1 MRSFRD
7 ITEAKETAV
16 FGFGRFNPSTIGHE
30 AVIEKIA
37 SVAKGNP
44 FFIYPSHT
52 TGPKDPLKHSLKIAW
67 MRKMFPKYK
76 KNIIV
81 DNKAKT
87 VIDIAE
93 KLYKDGYK
101 NLILVAGSDRVKE
114 FDALLQRYNDA
125 PDKKGNQL
133 FKFDSV
139 KVVSAG
145 ERDPDADG
153 VAGMSASKLRKAASD
168 GKFDDFKKGIP
179 NTLNDADKKKYY
191 FDVRKGMGIRE
202 DREMGDDYDSLRDAY
217 LTGKIWNVGEVVE
230 ANGISG
236 EVVRKGTN
244 YLSFVTEDGKVHK
257 AWLHEVKS
265 PLQKLKD
272 FDKSRVAAGKPPI
285 FTDRKPPKFI
295 RMKKAGMMTI
305 MNVPTDE
312 IDKFEKKGYKII
324 EDLVGVNPMS
334 GPTGQIFALKSEE
347 VELDE
352 RNYAKE
358 YANYGGRPEQI
369 ARRSSRNKARR
380 AMGDKVVKGMDVG
393 HADNNPMNNDP
404 KNLRMEKPSDNRREP
419 RLREK
424 RDAGYPDDSV
434 KIGKKHWIIYKDR
447 RDWYGYE
454 VDKEGN
460 QIGDVIFDPRK
471 SDLKTML
478 AKESLDEMAWYK
490 VALAKIS
497 QLNHPKDYE
506 KMVKRYM
513 SDMKNPELKNKT
525 ASYIAAKIANDYKGQ
540 DGRKLVQYI
549 NKLVDDGKLPKEL
562 KAEYQEEET
571 MQTFS
576 DLIKQINE
584 VKQDKDVDDKD
595 GTQPAKYY
603 AGDMAKST
611 KSKRDAHFK
620 AKKSG
625 PAPGDADAKTK
636 PSTHTK
642 KFKQMFGEVLPDNA
656 DQGDYIDDFE
666 KSDAP
671 QFKGKSKEKRKD
683 MAIAAYL
690 SKNESFLDNV
700 NRMLS
705 ESGHTDVASMKNK
718 IQIAQKALMTM
729 QGELTKLGD
738 EDDLPTWWTNKVA
751 TAVSRLDDM
760 SDYIDTQVED
770 VQLDEKIA
778 GLVKKADKSGMPYS
792 VLKKVYDRGMAAW
805 KTGHRPGTTP
815 QQWAFARVNS
825 FTTKSSGTWGKA
837 DKDLAKQVEQL
848 EELEEKGPGL
858 WANIHKKRKEG
869 RPMRKKGEKGAPTP
883 AQLKRAKGEEL
894 EEQDLNEWGEVEEES
909 EYQGRKVTLNKPSA
923 GDVKKSKVYVKNEKG
938 NVVKVNFGDPNMTI
952 KKSNPARRKSFR
964 ARHNCENPGPKWMA
978 RYWSCK
984 AW

>member
-1 MRSFRD
+1 MRSFREL
-7 ITEAKETAV
+7 TEAKETVV
-16 FGFGRFNPSTIGHE
+16 FGFGRFNPPTTGHE
-30 AVIEKIA
+30 KLIEKVA

-52 TGPKDPLKHSLKIAW
+52 TGPKDPLPHAKKVAW

-76 KNIIV
+76 KNIIA
-81 DNKAKT
+81 DNNAKNA
-87 VIDIAE
+87 VLIAE

-101 NLILVAGSDRVKE
+101 NLIFVAGSDRLKE
-114 FDALLQRYNDA
+114 FETLLNRYNDA

-145 ERDPDADG
+145 ERDPDTEG
-153 VAGMSASKLRKAASD
+153 VEGMSASKMRDAAEKGD
-168 GKFDDFKKGIP
+168 FDSFKIGIP
-179 NTLNDADKKKYY
+179 STLNDADKKKLYIE
-191 FDVRKGMGIRE
+191 VRKNMGIRE
-202 DREMGDDYDSLRDAY
+202 EREMGDDYDSLRDAY

-257 AWLHEVKS
+257 AWLHEIEAPDIKKGDTIILSKGKRKYSMAGITDPKTTLPAESDKMVVQKITKSKKGRKAHLTYHDTKKRGGFAIYLDQMPDFMSVKKEAKS

-285 FTDRKPPKFI
+285 FTDKKPPKFI
-295 RMKKAGMMTI
+295 RMKKSGQMTI

-312 IDKFEKKGYKII
+312 IDKFEKKGYEII

-347 VELDE
+347 VDLDE

-358 YANYGGRPEQI
+358 YANYQGTPEQI

-380 AMGDKVVKGMDVG
+380 AMGDKAVKGMDVG
-393 HADNNPMNNDP
+393 HKDNDP
-404 KNLRMEKPSDNRREP
+404 LNNSPDNLRNEDPSDNRREP
-419 RLREK
+419 RLRK
-424 RDAGYPDDSV
+424 
-434 KIGKKHWIIYKDR
+434 
-447 RDWYGYE
+447 
-454 VDKEGN
+454 
-460 QIGDVIFDPRK
+460 
-471 SDLKTML
+471 
-478 AKESLDEMAWYK
+478 
-490 VALAKIS
+490 
-497 QLNHPKDYE
+497 
-506 KMVKRYM
+506 
-513 SDMKNPELKNKT
+513 
-525 ASYIAAKIANDYKGQ
+525 
-540 DGRKLVQYI
+540 
-549 NKLVDDGKLPKEL
+549 
-562 KAEYQEEET
+562 
-571 MQTFS
+571 
-576 DLIKQINE
+576 NE

-620 AKKSG
+620 SKKSG

-642 KFKQMFGEVLPDNA
+642 KFKQMYGEALPKDA

-705 ESGHTDVASMKNK
+705 EDGHTDVASMKNK
-718 IQIAQKALMTM
+718 VQIAQKALMKM
-729 QGELTKLGD
+729 QGELDKLGD
-738 EDDLPTWWTNKVA
+738 DDGLPTWWTNKVA

-760 SDYIDTQVED
+760 SDYLDTQVES
-770 VQLDEKIA
+770 VELDEKIE
-778 GLVKKADKSGMPYS
+778 GLVKKAEKSGMSYS
-792 VLKKVYDRGMAAW
+792 ILKKVYDRGMAAW

-825 FTTKSSGTWGKA
+825 FTTKSAGTWGKA
-837 DKDLAKQVEQL
+837 DKDLAKQVEQI
-848 EELEEKGPGL
+848 EEACWVGYKQVGMKKKGNKEVPNCVPEEK
-858 WANIHKKRKEG
+858 E
-869 RPMRKKGEKGAPTP
+869 
-883 AQLKRAKGEEL
+883 
-894 EEQDLNEWGEVEEES
+894 LNEWGEIEEES

-938 NVVKVNFGDPNMTI
+938 NVVKVNFGDPNMRI
-952 KKSNPARRKSFR
+952 KVSDPARRSNFR
-964 ARHNCENPGPKWMA
+964 ARHNCENPGPKWKA

>member
-87 VIDIAE
+87 VINIAE

-114 FDALLQRYNDA
+114 FDTLLQRYNDA

-217 LTGKIWNVGEVVE
+217 LTGKIWNVGESVE

-257 AWLHEVKS
+257 AWLHE
-265 PLQKLKD
+265 
-272 FDKSRVAAGKPPI
+272 I
-285 FTDRKPPKFI
+285 
-295 RMKKAGMMTI
+295 
-305 MNVPTDE
+305 
-312 IDKFEKKGYKII
+312 
-324 EDLVGVNPMS
+324 
-334 GPTGQIFALKSEE
+334 
-347 VELDE
+347 ELDE

-358 YANYGGRPEQI
+358 YANYQGTPEQI

-393 HADNNPMNNDP
+393 HRDNDPMNNDP

-424 RDAGYPDDSV
+424 RDAGYPDESV
-434 KIGKKHWIIYKDR
+434 KIGKKHWIIYKDG
-447 RDWYGYE
+447 RDWYGFE
-454 VDKEGN
+454 VDKGGN
-460 QIGDVIFDPRK
+460 QIGDAIFDPRK

-478 AKESLDEMAWYK
+478 AKESLDEMSWYK
-490 VALAKIS
+490 AALAKIS

-506 KMVKRYM
+506 KMVKQYAT
-513 SDMKNPELKNKT
+513 DMKKPELKNKT
-525 ASYIAAKIANDYKGQ
+525 ASYIAARIAQEYKGQ

-576 DLIKQINE
+576 DFVKQINE

-620 AKKSG
+620 AKKAG
-625 PAPGDADAKTK
+625 PAPGDASAKTK

-642 KFKQMFGEVLPDNA
+642 KFKQMFGEVLPDDA

-690 SKNESFLDNV
+690 SKNESLLDNV
-700 NRMLS
+700 NKMLS
-705 ESGHTDVASMKNK
+705 MINESGHTDVASMKNK
-718 IQIAQKALMTM
+718 VQIAMSALQKM
-729 QGELTKLGD
+729 QGELGKLGD

-760 SDYIDTQVED
+760 SDYLDTQVES
-770 VQLDEKIA
+770 VELDEKIE
-778 GLVKKADKSGMPYS
+778 GLVKKSEKSGMSYS
-792 VLKKVYDRGMAAW
+792 ILKKVYDRGMAAW

-815 QQWAFARVNS
+815 QQWAMARVNS
-825 FTTKSSGTWGKA
+825 FTTKSAGTWGKA
-837 DKDLAKQVEQL
+837 DKDLAKQVEQI
-848 EELEEKGPGL
+848 EESCTE
-858 WANIHKKRKEG
+858 
-869 RPMRKKGEKGAPTP
+869 
-883 AQLKRAKGEEL
+883 
-894 EEQDLNEWGEVEEES
+894 LNEWGEVTEVDAKSGKE
-909 EYQGRKVTLNKPSA
+909 LNNPTK
-923 GDVKKSKVYVKNEKG
+923 GDVKKYKVYVKNAKG
-938 NVVKVNFGDPNMTI
+938 NVIKVEFGDPNMSI
-952 KKSNPARRKSFR
+952 QRDDPKARANFR
-964 ARHNCENPGPKWMA
+964 ARHNCDQKKDKTTAG
-978 RYWSCK
+978 YWSCK
-984 AW
+984 FWSTKSVTDLMKG

>member
-1 MRSFRD
+1 MMRSFREL
-7 ITEAKETAV
+7 TEAKEVAV

-37 SVAKGNP
+37 SVAKSNP

-81 DNKAKT
+81 DNNAKT
-87 VIDIAE
+87 AIQIAE

-101 NLILVAGSDRVKE
+101 NLIMVAGSDRVKE
-114 FDALLQRYNDA
+114 FDTLLQRYNDA

-133 FKFDSV
+133 FKFDSI

-168 GKFDDFKKGIP
+168 GKFDEFKKGIP
-179 NTLNDADKKKYY
+179 DTLNDADKKKYY
-191 FDVRKGMGIRE
+191 FAVRKGMGIRE
-202 DREMGDDYDSLRDAY
+202 EREMGDDYDSLRDAY

-230 ANGISG
+230 AKGLEG

-244 YLSFVTEDGKVHK
+244 YLSFMTEDGKVHK
-257 AWLHEVKS
+257 AWLHEIELDENEVWTKAQADGQKKYKDSVGGEEPLKAAKS
-265 PLQKLKD
+265 PLQRLKD

-324 EDLVGVNPMS
+324 E
-334 GPTGQIFALKSEE
+334 E
-347 VELDE
+347 VDLDE

-358 YANYGGRPEQI
+358 YANYQGTPEQI

-380 AMGDKVVKGMDVG
+380 AMGDKAVKGMDVG

-419 RLREK
+419 RLREE
-424 RDAGYPDDSV
+424 D
-434 KIGKKHWIIYKDR
+434 
-447 RDWYGYE
+447 E
-454 VDKEGN
+454 
-460 QIGDVIFDPRK
+460 
-471 SDLKTML
+471 
-478 AKESLDEMAWYK
+478 LDEMAWYK
-490 VALAKIS
+490 TALAKIS

-506 KMVKRYM
+506 KMLKQYI
-513 SDMKNPELKNKT
+513 SDMKKPELKNKT
-525 ASYIAAKIANDYKGQ
+525 ASYIAARIAQEYKGQ

-571 MQTFS
+571 IQKFS
-576 DLIKQINE
+576 DLVKQINE
-584 VKQDKDVDDKD
+584 VKQDKEVDDKK

-611 KSKRDAHFK
+611 KDKRDAHFK
-620 AKKSG
+620 SKKAG
-625 PAPGDADAKTK
+625 PAPGDASAKTK

-642 KFKQMFGEVLPDNA
+642 KFKQMYGEALPKDA

-671 QFKGKSKEKRKD
+671 QFRGKSKEKRKD

-690 SKNESFLDNV
+690 SKNE
-700 NRMLS
+700 
-705 ESGHTDVASMKNK
+705 E
-718 IQIAQKALMTM
+718 
-729 QGELTKLGD
+729 
-738 EDDLPTWWTNKVA
+738 
-751 TAVSRLDDM
+751 
-760 SDYIDTQVED
+760 VE
-770 VQLDEKIA
+770 LDEKIE

-792 VLKKVYDRGMAAW
+792 ILKKVYDRGMAAW

-815 QQWAFARVNS
+815 QQWAMARVNS
-825 FTTKSSGTWGKA
+825 FVTKSSGTWGKA
-837 DKDLAKQVEQL
+837 DKDLAKQVEQI
-848 EELEEKGPGL
+848 EEACWDGYKQVGMKKKGNKEVPNCVPEEK
-858 WANIHKKRKEG
+858 E
-869 RPMRKKGEKGAPTP
+869 
-883 AQLKRAKGEEL
+883 
-894 EEQDLNEWGEVEEES
+894 LNEWGEIEEES
-909 EYQGRKVTLNKPSA
+909 EYQGRKVTLNKPTA

-938 NVVKVNFGDPNMTI
+938 NVVKVNFGDPNMQI
-952 KKSNPARRKSFR
+952 QKDIPSRRKSFR
-964 ARHNCENPGPKWMA
+964 ARHNCDNPGPKWKA

>member
-1 MRSFRD
+1 MKTFKQL
-7 ITEAKETAV
+7 TEAKETVV
-16 FGFGRFNPSTIGHE
+16 FGFGRFNPPTTGHE
-30 AVIEKIA
+30 KLIEKVA

-52 TGPKDPLKHSLKIAW
+52 TGPKDPLPHAKKVAW

-76 KNIIV
+76 KNIIA
-81 DNKAKT
+81 DNNAKNA
-87 VIDIAE
+87 VLIAE

-101 NLILVAGSDRVKE
+101 NLIMVAGSDRLKE
-114 FDALLQRYNDA
+114 FDTLLQRYNDA

-145 ERDPDADG
+145 ERDPDAEG
-153 VAGMSASKLRKAASD
+153 VSGMSASKMRAAAEKGD
-168 GKFDDFKKGIP
+168 FDSFKTGIP
-179 NTLNDADKKKYY
+179 STLNDADKKKLY
-191 FDVRKGMGIRE
+191 FEVRKNMGIRE
-202 DREMGDDYDSLRDAY
+202 EREMGEDYDSLRDAY
-217 LTGKIWNVGEVVE
+217 LTGKIWNVGESVE

-257 AWLHEVKS
+257 AWLHE
-265 PLQKLKD
+265 
-272 FDKSRVAAGKPPI
+272 I
-285 FTDRKPPKFI
+285 
-295 RMKKAGMMTI
+295 
-305 MNVPTDE
+305 
-312 IDKFEKKGYKII
+312 
-324 EDLVGVNPMS
+324 
-334 GPTGQIFALKSEE
+334 
-347 VELDE
+347 ELDE

-358 YANYGGRPEQI
+358 YANYQGTPEQI

-393 HADNNPMNNDP
+393 HRDNDPMNNDP

-424 RDAGYPDDSV
+424 RDAGYPDESV
-434 KIGKKHWIIYKDR
+434 KIGKKHWIIYKDG
-447 RDWYGYE
+447 RDWYGFE
-454 VDKEGN
+454 VDKGGN
-460 QIGDVIFDPRK
+460 QIGDAIFDPRK

-478 AKESLDEMAWYK
+478 AKESLDEMSWYK
-490 VALAKIS
+490 AALAKIS

-506 KMVKRYM
+506 KMVKQYAT
-513 SDMKNPELKNKT
+513 DMKKPELKNKT
-525 ASYIAAKIANDYKGQ
+525 ASYIAARIAQEYKGQ

-576 DLIKQINE
+576 DFVKQINE

-620 AKKSG
+620 AKKAG
-625 PAPGDADAKTK
+625 PAPGDASAKTK

-642 KFKQMFGEVLPDNA
+642 KFKQMFGEVLPDDA

-671 QFKGKSKEKRKD
+671 QFRGKSKEKRKD

-690 SKNESFLDNV
+690 SKNESLLDNV
-700 NRMLS
+700 NKMLS
-705 ESGHTDVASMKNK
+705 MINESGHTDVASMKNK
-718 IQIAQKALMTM
+718 VQIAMSALQKM
-729 QGELTKLGD
+729 QGELGKLGD

-760 SDYIDTQVED
+760 SDYLDTQVES
-770 VQLDEKIA
+770 VELDEKIE
-778 GLVKKADKSGMPYS
+778 GLVKKSEKSGMSYS
-792 VLKKVYDRGMAAW
+792 ILKKVYDRGMAAW

-815 QQWAFARVNS
+815 QQWAMARVNS
-825 FTTKSSGTWGKA
+825 FTTKSAGTWGKA
-837 DKDLAKQVEQL
+837 DKDLAKQVEQI
-848 EELEEKGPGL
+848 EESCTE
-858 WANIHKKRKEG
+858 
-869 RPMRKKGEKGAPTP
+869 
-883 AQLKRAKGEEL
+883 
-894 EEQDLNEWGEVEEES
+894 LNEWGEVTEVDAKSGKE
-909 EYQGRKVTLNKPSA
+909 LNNPTK
-923 GDVKKSKVYVKNEKG
+923 GDVKKYKVYVKNAKG
-938 NVVKVNFGDPNMTI
+938 NVIKVEFGDPNMSI
-952 KKSNPARRKSFR
+952 QRDDPKARANFR
-964 ARHNCENPGPKWMA
+964 ARHNCDQKKDKTTAG
-978 RYWSCK
+978 YWSCK
-984 AW
+984 FWSTKSVTDLMKG

>member
-87 VIDIAE
+87 VINIAE

-114 FDALLQRYNDA
+114 FDTLLQRYNDA

-230 ANGISG
+230 ANGVSG

-244 YLSFVTEDGKVHK
+244 YLSFVAEDGKVHK
-257 AWLHEVKS
+257 AWLHE
-265 PLQKLKD
+265 
-272 FDKSRVAAGKPPI
+272 I
-285 FTDRKPPKFI
+285 
-295 RMKKAGMMTI
+295 
-305 MNVPTDE
+305 
-312 IDKFEKKGYKII
+312 
-324 EDLVGVNPMS
+324 
-334 GPTGQIFALKSEE
+334 
-347 VELDE
+347 ELDE

-358 YANYGGRPEQI
+358 YANYQGTPEQI

-393 HADNNPMNNDP
+393 HADNDPMNNDP

-424 RDAGYPDDSV
+424 P
-434 KIGKKHWIIYKDR
+434 
-447 RDWYGYE
+447 E
-454 VDKEGN
+454 
-460 QIGDVIFDPRK
+460 
-471 SDLKTML
+471 
-478 AKESLDEMAWYK
+478 LDEMSWYK
-490 VALAKIS
+490 AALAKIG

-506 KMVKRYM
+506 NMLKQYM
-513 SDMKNPELKNKT
+513 SDMKKPELKNKT
-525 ASYIAAKIANDYKGQ
+525 ASYIAARIAQEYKGQ

-562 KAEYQEEET
+562 KAELQVES
-571 MQTFS
+571 FS
-576 DLIKQINE
+576 DFVKQINE

-620 AKKSG
+620 AKKAG
-625 PAPGDADAKTK
+625 PAPGDASAKTK

-642 KFKQMFGEVLPDNA
+642 KFKQMFGEVLPDDA

-671 QFKGKSKEKRKD
+671 QFRGKSKEKRKD

-690 SKNESFLDNV
+690 SKNESLLDNV
-700 NRMLS
+700 NKMLS
-705 ESGHTDVASMKNK
+705 MINESGHTDVASMKNK
-718 IQIAQKALMTM
+718 VQIAMSALQKM
-729 QGELTKLGD
+729 QGELGKLGD

-760 SDYIDTQVED
+760 SDYLDTQVES
-770 VQLDEKIA
+770 VELDEKIE
-778 GLVKKADKSGMPYS
+778 GLVKKSEKSGMSYS
-792 VLKKVYDRGMAAW
+792 ILKKVYDRGMAAW

-815 QQWAFARVNS
+815 QQWAMARVNS
-825 FTTKSSGTWGKA
+825 FTTKSAGTWGKA
-837 DKDLAKQVEQL
+837 DKDLAKQVEQI
-848 EELEEKGPGL
+848 EEACWDGYKQVGMKKKGDKEVPNCVPEEK
-858 WANIHKKRKEG
+858 E
-869 RPMRKKGEKGAPTP
+869 
-883 AQLKRAKGEEL
+883 
-894 EEQDLNEWGEVEEES
+894 LNEWGEVTEVDAKSGKE
-909 EYQGRKVTLNKPSA
+909 LNNPTK
-923 GDVKKSKVYVKNEKG
+923 GDVKKYKVYVKNAKG
-938 NVVKVNFGDPNMTI
+938 NVIKVEFGDPNMSI
-952 KKSNPARRKSFR
+952 QRDDPKARANFR
-964 ARHNCENPGPKWMA
+964 ARHNCDQKKDKTTAG
-978 RYWSCK
+978 YWSCK
-984 AW
+984 FWSTKSVTDLMKG

>member
-1 MRSFRD
+1 MKTFKQL
-7 ITEAKETAV
+7 TEAKETVV
-16 FGFGRFNPSTIGHE
+16 FGFGRFNPPTTGHE
-30 AVIEKIA
+30 KLIEKVA

-52 TGPKDPLKHSLKIAW
+52 TGPKDPLPHAKKVAW

-76 KNIIV
+76 KNIIA
-81 DNKAKT
+81 DNNAKNA
-87 VIDIAE
+87 VLIAE

-101 NLILVAGSDRVKE
+101 NLIMVAGSDRLKE
-114 FDALLQRYNDA
+114 FDTLLQRYNDA

-145 ERDPDADG
+145 ERDPDAEG
-153 VAGMSASKLRKAASD
+153 VSGMSASKMRAAAEKGD
-168 GKFDDFKKGIP
+168 FDSFKTGIP
-179 NTLNDADKKKYY
+179 STLNDADKKKLY
-191 FDVRKGMGIRE
+191 FEVRKNMGIRE
-202 DREMGDDYDSLRDAY
+202 EREMGEDYDSLRDAY
-217 LTGKIWNVGEVVE
+217 LTGKIWNVGESVE

-257 AWLHEVKS
+257 AWLHE
-265 PLQKLKD
+265 
-272 FDKSRVAAGKPPI
+272 I
-285 FTDRKPPKFI
+285 
-295 RMKKAGMMTI
+295 
-305 MNVPTDE
+305 
-312 IDKFEKKGYKII
+312 
-324 EDLVGVNPMS
+324 
-334 GPTGQIFALKSEE
+334 
-347 VELDE
+347 ELDE

-358 YANYGGRPEQI
+358 YANYQGTPEQI

-393 HADNNPMNNDP
+393 HRDNDPMNNDP

-424 RDAGYPDDSV
+424 RDAGYPDESV
-434 KIGKKHWIIYKDR
+434 KIGKKHWIIYKDG
-447 RDWYGYE
+447 RDWYGFE
-454 VDKEGN
+454 VDKGGN
-460 QIGDVIFDPRK
+460 QIGDAIFDPRK

-478 AKESLDEMAWYK
+478 AKESLDEMSWYK
-490 VALAKIS
+490 AALAKIS

-506 KMVKRYM
+506 KMVKQYAT
-513 SDMKNPELKNKT
+513 DMKKPELKNKT
-525 ASYIAAKIANDYKGQ
+525 ASYIAARIAQEYKGQ

-576 DLIKQINE
+576 DFVKQINE

-620 AKKSG
+620 AKKAG
-625 PAPGDADAKTK
+625 PAPGDASAKTK

-642 KFKQMFGEVLPDNA
+642 KFKQMFGEVLPDDA

-690 SKNESFLDNV
+690 SKNESLLDNV
-700 NRMLS
+700 NKMLS
-705 ESGHTDVASMKNK
+705 MINESGHTDVASMKNK
-718 IQIAQKALMTM
+718 VQIAMSALQKM
-729 QGELTKLGD
+729 QGELGKLGD

-760 SDYIDTQVED
+760 SDYLDTQVES
-770 VQLDEKIA
+770 VELDEKIE
-778 GLVKKADKSGMPYS
+778 GLVKKSEKSGMSYS
-792 VLKKVYDRGMAAW
+792 ILKKVYDRGMAAW

-815 QQWAFARVNS
+815 QQWAMARVNS
-825 FTTKSSGTWGKA
+825 FTTKSAGTWGKA
-837 DKDLAKQVEQL
+837 DKDLAKQVEQI
-848 EELEEKGPGL
+848 EESCTE
-858 WANIHKKRKEG
+858 
-869 RPMRKKGEKGAPTP
+869 
-883 AQLKRAKGEEL
+883 
-894 EEQDLNEWGEVEEES
+894 LNEWGEVTEVDAKSGKE
-909 EYQGRKVTLNKPSA
+909 LNNPTK
-923 GDVKKSKVYVKNEKG
+923 GDVKKYKVYVKNAKG
-938 NVVKVNFGDPNMTI
+938 NVIKVEFGDPNMSI
-952 KKSNPARRKSFR
+952 QRDDPKARANFR
-964 ARHNCENPGPKWMA
+964 ARHNCDQKKDKTTAG
-978 RYWSCK
+978 YWSCK
-984 AW
+984 FWSTKSVTDLMKG

>member
-1 MRSFRD
+1 MRSFREL
-7 ITEAKETAV
+7 TEAKETVV
-16 FGFGRFNPSTIGHE
+16 FGFGRFNPPTTGHE
-30 AVIEKIA
+30 KLIEKVA
-37 SVAKGNP
+37 SVSKGNP

-52 TGPKDPLKHSLKIAW
+52 TGPKDPLPHAKKVAW

-76 KNIIV
+76 KNIIA
-81 DNKAKT
+81 DRNAKT
-87 VIDIAE
+87 AIQIAE

-101 NLILVAGSDRVKE
+101 NLIMVAGSDRLKE
-114 FDALLQRYNDA
+114 FETLLNRYNDA

-145 ERDPDADG
+145 ERDPDAEG
-153 VAGMSASKLRKAASD
+153 VSGMSASKMRAAAEKGD
-168 GKFDDFKKGIP
+168 FDSFKTGIP
-179 NTLNDADKKKYY
+179 STLNDADKKKLY
-191 FDVRKGMGIRE
+191 FDVRKNMGIRE
-202 DREMGDDYDSLRDAY
+202 EREMGDDYDSLRDAY
-217 LTGKIWNVGEVVE
+217 LTGKIWNVGESVE

-244 YLSFVTEDGKVHK
+244 YLSFMTEDGKVHK
-257 AWLHEVKS
+257 AWLHEVKFNENEVWTKAQAGGQKRYKDSLGGEEPLKAAKS

-272 FDKSRVAAGKPPI
+272 FDKSRVAVGKPPI

-324 EDLVGVNPMS
+324 EDLVGVKPMS

-347 VELDE
+347 IELDE

-358 YANYGGRPEQI
+358 YANYQGTPEQI

-380 AMGDKVVKGMDVG
+380 AMGDKAVRGMDVG
-393 HADNNPMNNDP
+393 HKDNDPLNNDP
-404 KNLRMEKPSDNRREP
+404 SNLHNEDPSKNRREP
-419 RLREK
+419 RLREEGELHEMSWYLK
-424 RDAGYPDDSV
+424 VAAKIDSLIHP
-434 KIGKKHWIIYKDR
+434 KGYKD
-447 RDWYGYE
+447 
-454 VDKEGN
+454 
-460 QIGDVIFDPRK
+460 
-471 SDLKTML
+471 
-478 AKESLDEMAWYK
+478 
-490 VALAKIS
+490 
-497 QLNHPKDYE
+497 
-506 KMVKRYM
+506 MVKRY
-513 SDMKNPELKNKT
+513 
-525 ASYIAAKIANDYKGQ
+525 AKIVKEKSGKKEKEGGSIVIHSPHSLATRIALDAGVSP
-540 DGRKLVQYI
+540 RSFSQYI
-549 NKLVDDGKLPKEL
+549 NKLVSKGVLPKEL
-562 KAEYQEEET
+562 KAEYQKEET
-571 MQTFS
+571 MHTFS
-576 DLIKQINE
+576 DLVKQINE
-584 VKQDKDVDDKD
+584 VKQDKEIDDKD

-642 KFKQMFGEVLPDNA
+642 KFKQMFGEVLPDDA
-656 DQGDYIDDFE
+656 DQGDYIKDFE

-700 NRMLS
+700 SRMLS
-705 ESGHTDVASMKNK
+705 EDGHTDVASMKNK
-718 IQIAQKALMTM
+718 VQIAQKALMKM

-760 SDYIDTQVED
+760 SDYIDTQVEE
-770 VQLDEKIA
+770 VQLDEKIE

-815 QQWAFARVNS
+815 QQWAMARVNS

-837 DKDLAKQVEQL
+837 DKDLAKQVEQI
-848 EELEEKGPGL
+848 EESCTE
-858 WANIHKKRKEG
+858 
-869 RPMRKKGEKGAPTP
+869 
-883 AQLKRAKGEEL
+883 
-894 EEQDLNEWGEVEEES
+894 LNEWGEIEEEA
-909 EYQGRKVTLNKPSA
+909 EYQGRKVTLNKPFYTPD
-923 GDVKKSKVYVKNEKG
+923 GPKKSAVYVTGPKG
-938 NVVKVNFGDPNMTI
+938 DPVIVRFGDPNMKI
-952 KKSNPARRKSFR
+952 KVSDPARRKSFR
-964 ARHNCENPGPKWMA
+964 ARHDCENPGPKWKA

>member
-7 ITEAKETAV
+7 ITEAKETVV

-87 VIDIAE
+87 VINIAE

-114 FDALLQRYNDA
+114 FDTLLQRYNDA

-145 ERDPDADG
+145 ERDPDAEG

-179 NTLNDADKKKYY
+179 DTLSDADKKKYY
-191 FDVRKGMGIRE
+191 FAVRKGMGIRE
-202 DREMGDDYDSLRDAY
+202 NREMGKDFDSLRDEY
-217 LTGKIWNVGEVVE
+217 LTGKLWNVGDIVE
-230 ANGISG
+230 ANDVRG

-244 YLSFVTEDGKVHK
+244 YLSFVAEDGKVHK
-257 AWLHEVKS
+257 AWLHDILIEDITKKDLNQVEKFADRLFAKVGIDVEFTRHFMDRVNDARNKKPINTS
-265 PLQKLKD
+265 ELTRLFKQSYAKYGKKIAQLGPDAEAVINDMKTDVNMPFVLNLKGDELELVAKTVMRKKD
-272 FDKSRVAAGKPPI
+272 FK
-285 FTDRKPPKFI
+285 T
-295 RMKKAGMMTI
+295 
-305 MNVPTDE
+305 
-312 IDKFEKKGYKII
+312 
-324 EDLVGVNPMS
+324 S
-334 GPTGQIFALKSEE
+334 GPKMSFEE

-352 RNYAKE
+352 RDYKKE
-358 YANYGGRPEQI
+358 YANYQGTPDQI

-380 AMGDKVVKGMDVG
+380 AMGDKAVKGMDVG
-393 HADNNPMNNDP
+393 HADNDPMNNDP

-424 RDAGYPDDSV
+424 RDAGYPDESV
-434 KIGKKHWIIYKDR
+434 KIGKKHWIIYKDG
-447 RDWYGYE
+447 RDWYGFE
-454 VDKEGN
+454 VDKGGN
-460 QIGDVIFDPRK
+460 QIGDAIFDPRK

-478 AKESLDEMAWYK
+478 AKESLDEMSWYK

-506 KMVKRYM
+506 KMLKRYM
-513 SDMKNPELKNKT
+513 SDMKKPELKNKT
-525 ASYIAAKIANDYKGQ
+525 ASYIAARIANDYRGQ

-562 KAEYQEEET
+562 KAEIQMEN
-571 MQTFS
+571 FK
-576 DLIKQINE
+576 DFVDQINE
-584 VKQDKDVDDKD
+584 GAYGYEKQDPDIKGKD
-595 GTQPAKYY
+595 GTQPAKYHK
-603 AGDMAKST
+603 GLSKDT
-611 KSKRDAHFK
+611 KKKRDAHFK
-620 AKKSG
+620 AKKTG
-625 PAPGDADAKTK
+625 PAPGDADAETK
-636 PSTHTK
+636 PSVHTK
-642 KFKQMFGEVLPDNA
+642 KFKDMFGENATKGLKNKADKSGVSYSILKKVYDRGLAAYKTGHRPGTTAPQWAMARVNSFLTGGGARKADNDLWKSTKKEDTDIWNLQDA
-656 DQGDYIDDFE
+656 CWQGYKQVGMKKKGSKEVPNCVPEELGPNATQRDYIDDFID
-666 KSDAP
+666 SDAP
-671 QFKGKSKEKRKD
+671 QFKGKDKKKRVA
-683 MAIAAYL
+683 MAIAAFR
-690 SKNESFLDNV
+690 SKNE
-700 NRMLS
+700 
-705 ESGHTDVASMKNK
+705 E
-718 IQIAQKALMTM
+718 
-729 QGELTKLGD
+729 
-738 EDDLPTWWTNKVA
+738 W
-751 TAVSRLDDM
+751 
-760 SDYIDTQVED
+760 
-770 VQLDEKIA
+770 
-778 GLVKKADKSGMPYS
+778 
-792 VLKKVYDRGMAAW
+792 
-805 KTGHRPGTTP
+805 
-815 QQWAFARVNS
+815 
-825 FTTKSSGTWGKA
+825 
-837 DKDLAKQVEQL
+837 
-848 EELEEKGPGL
+848 
-858 WANIHKKRKEG
+858 EG
-869 RPMRKKGEKGAPTP
+869 
-883 AQLKRAKGEEL
+883 
-894 EEQDLNEWGEVEEES
+894 LNEWGEVEEES
-909 EYQGRKVTLNKPSA
+909 EYQGRKVTLNKPTS

-938 NVVKVNFGDPNMTI
+938 TVVKVNFGDPNMTI

-964 ARHNCENPGPKWMA
+964 ARHNCDNPGPKWKA

>member
-1 MRSFRD
+1 MKTFKQL
-7 ITEAKETAV
+7 TEAKETVV
-16 FGFGRFNPSTIGHE
+16 FGFGRFNPPTTGHE
-30 AVIEKIA
+30 KLIEKVA

-52 TGPKDPLKHSLKIAW
+52 TGPKDPLPHAKKVAW

-76 KNIIV
+76 KNIIA
-81 DNKAKT
+81 DNNAKNA
-87 VIDIAE
+87 VLIAE

-101 NLILVAGSDRVKE
+101 NLIMVAGSDRLKE
-114 FDALLQRYNDA
+114 FDTLLQRYNDA

-145 ERDPDADG
+145 ERDPDAEG
-153 VAGMSASKLRKAASD
+153 VSGMSASKMRAAAEKGD
-168 GKFDDFKKGIP
+168 FDSFKTGIP
-179 NTLNDADKKKYY
+179 STLNDADKKKLY
-191 FDVRKGMGIRE
+191 FEVRKNMGIRE
-202 DREMGDDYDSLRDAY
+202 EREMGEDYDSLRDAY
-217 LTGKIWNVGEVVE
+217 LTGKIWNVGESVE
-230 ANGISG
+230 VNGISG

-257 AWLHEVKS
+257 AWLHE
-265 PLQKLKD
+265 
-272 FDKSRVAAGKPPI
+272 I
-285 FTDRKPPKFI
+285 
-295 RMKKAGMMTI
+295 
-305 MNVPTDE
+305 
-312 IDKFEKKGYKII
+312 
-324 EDLVGVNPMS
+324 
-334 GPTGQIFALKSEE
+334 
-347 VELDE
+347 ELDE

-358 YANYGGRPEQI
+358 YANYQGTPEQI

-380 AMGDKVVKGMDVG
+380 AMGDKAVKGMDVG
-393 HADNNPMNNDP
+393 HADNDPMNNDP

-424 RDAGYPDDSV
+424 RDAGYPDESV
-434 KIGKKHWIIYKDR
+434 KIGKKHWIIYKDG
-447 RDWYGYE
+447 RDWYGFE
-454 VDKEGN
+454 VDKGGN
-460 QIGDVIFDPRK
+460 QIGDAIFDPRK

-478 AKESLDEMAWYK
+478 AKESLDEMSWYK
-490 VALAKIS
+490 AALAKIS

-506 KMVKRYM
+506 KMVKQYAT
-513 SDMKNPELKNKT
+513 DMKKPELKNKT
-525 ASYIAAKIANDYKGQ
+525 ASYIAARIAQEYKGQ

-576 DLIKQINE
+576 DFVKQINE

-620 AKKSG
+620 AKKAG
-625 PAPGDADAKTK
+625 PAPGDASAKTK

-642 KFKQMFGEVLPDNA
+642 KFKQMFGEVLPDDA

-671 QFKGKSKEKRKD
+671 QFRGKSKEKRKD

-690 SKNESFLDNV
+690 SKNESLLDNV
-700 NRMLS
+700 NKMLS
-705 ESGHTDVASMKNK
+705 MINESGHTDVASMKNK
-718 IQIAQKALMTM
+718 VQIAMSALQKM
-729 QGELTKLGD
+729 QGELGKLGD

-760 SDYIDTQVED
+760 SDYLDTQVES
-770 VQLDEKIA
+770 VELDEKIE
-778 GLVKKADKSGMPYS
+778 GLVKKSEKSGMSYS
-792 VLKKVYDRGMAAW
+792 ILKKVYDRGMAAW

-815 QQWAFARVNS
+815 QQWAMARVNS
-825 FTTKSSGTWGKA
+825 FTTKSAGTWGKA
-837 DKDLAKQVEQL
+837 DKDLAKQVEQI
-848 EELEEKGPGL
+848 EESCTE
-858 WANIHKKRKEG
+858 
-869 RPMRKKGEKGAPTP
+869 
-883 AQLKRAKGEEL
+883 
-894 EEQDLNEWGEVEEES
+894 LNEWGEVTEVDAKSGKE
-909 EYQGRKVTLNKPSA
+909 LNNPTK
-923 GDVKKSKVYVKNEKG
+923 GDVKKYKVYVKNAKG
-938 NVVKVNFGDPNMTI
+938 NVIKVEFGDPNMSI
-952 KKSNPARRKSFR
+952 QRDDPKARANFR
-964 ARHNCENPGPKWMA
+964 ARHNCDQKKDKTTAG
-978 RYWSCK
+978 YWSCK
-984 AW
+984 FWSTKSVTDLMKG

>member
-1 MRSFRD
+1 MLRFKEL
-7 ITEAKETAV
+7 TESRGMVVMA
-16 FGFGRFNPSTIGHE
+16 FGRMNPPTIGHLKL
-30 AVIEKIA
+30 ADKVK
-37 SVAKGNP
+37 SVAKSNP
-44 FFIYPSHT
+44 YRIYLSQT
-52 TGPKDPLKHSLKIAW
+52 TGPKDPLP
-67 MRKMFPKYK
+67 FPKKVAYAK
-76 KNIIV
+76 KSFGS
-81 DNKAKT
+81 KHAKSIMADKSVKT
-87 VIDIAE
+87 FIQAAT
-93 KLYKDGYK
+93 KLNEEGYTQ
-101 NLILVAGSDRVKE
+101 LIMVAGSDRIQE
-114 FDALLQRYNDA
+114 FQRLLDTYNGK
-125 PDKKGNQL
+125 PDKKGNIV
-133 FKFDSV
+133 FDFPDGV
-139 KVVSAG
+139 KVVSSG
-145 ERDPDADG
+145 ERDPDSADPTE
-153 VAGMSASKLRKAASD
+153 AISASVMRKAAQD
-168 GKFDDFKKGIP
+168 GDFDTFKKGSP
-179 NTLNDADKKKYY
+179 LKEPDAKKMYL
-191 FDVRKGMGIRE
+191 DVRKFMGVRE
-202 DREMGDDYDSLRDAY
+202 EREMGDDYDSLRDAY
-217 LTGKIWNVGEVVE
+217 LTGKIWNVGESVE
-230 ANGISG
+230 TEHGTG

-244 YLSFVTEDGKVHK
+244 YISYMVEGGKVYK
-257 AWLHEVKS
+257 SWL
-265 PLQKLKD
+265 
-272 FDKSRVAAGKPPI
+272 
-285 FTDRKPPKFI
+285 TDI
-295 RMKKAGMMTI
+295 A
-305 MNVPTDE
+305 
-312 IDKFEKKGYKII
+312 
-324 EDLVGVNPMS
+324 
-334 GPTGQIFALKSEE
+334 
-347 VELDE
+347 E
-352 RNYAKE
+352 RNYKKE
-358 YANYGGRPEQI
+358 YANYQGTPEQI

-380 AMGDKVVKGMDVG
+380 AMGDKAVKGMDVG
-393 HADNNPMNNDP
+393 HRDNNPLNNDP

-419 RLREK
+419 RLREE
-424 RDAGYPDDSV
+424 D
-434 KIGKKHWIIYKDR
+434 
-447 RDWYGYE
+447 E
-454 VDKEGN
+454 
-460 QIGDVIFDPRK
+460 
-471 SDLKTML
+471 
-478 AKESLDEMAWYK
+478 LDEMSWYK

-506 KMVKRYM
+506 KMVKQYAA
-513 SDMKNPELKNKT
+513 DIKKPELKNKT
-525 ASYIAAKIANDYKGQ
+525 ASYIAARIANQYKGG

-549 NKLVDDGKLPKEL
+549 NKLVNDGKLPKEL

-576 DLIKQINE
+576 DLVKQINE
-584 VKQDKDVDDKD
+584 VKQDKDVKDKE

-611 KSKRDAHFK
+611 KDKRDAHFK
-620 AKKSG
+620 AKKAG
-625 PAPGDADAKTK
+625 PAPGDDDAKTK
-636 PSTHTK
+636 PTTHTK
-642 KFKQMFGEVLPDNA
+642 KFKQMYGEALPKDA

-705 ESGHTDVASMKNK
+705 EDGHTDVASMKNK

-848 EELEEKGPGL
+848 EELDEKGPGL

-894 EEQDLNEWGEVEEES
+894 EEQDLNEWGEIEEES
-909 EYQGRKVTLNKPSA
+909 EYQGRKVTLNKPTA

-938 NVVKVNFGDPNMTI
+938 NVVKVEFGDPNMQI
-952 KKSNPARRKSFR
+952 QKDIPARRKSFR
-964 ARHNCENPGPKWMA
+964 ARHNCDNPGPKWKA

>member
-1 MRSFRD
+1 MVVMSFSRM
-7 ITEAKETAV
+7 
-16 FGFGRFNPSTIGHE
+16 NPPTIGHLKL
-30 AVIEKIA
+30 ADKQKSIA
-37 SVAKGNP
+37 GSKP
-44 FFIYPSHT
+44 SRIYLSQT
-52 TGPKDPLKHSLKIAW
+52 VGPKDPLP
-67 MRKMFPKYK
+67 FPKKVAYVK
-76 KNIIV
+76 KSFGS
-81 DNKAKT
+81 KHAKSIMADKSVKT
-87 VIDIAE
+87 FIQAAQ
-93 KLYKDGYK
+93 KLYEEGYTE
-101 NLILVAGSDRVKE
+101 LVMVAGSDRIQE
-114 FDALLQRYNDA
+114 FQRLLDTYNGK
-125 PDKKGNQL
+125 PDKKGNIV
-133 FKFDSV
+133 FDFPDGV
-139 KVVSAG
+139 KVVSSG
-145 ERDPDADG
+145 ERDPDSADPTE
-153 VAGMSASKLRKAASD
+153 AISASVMRKAAQD
-168 GKFDDFKKGIP
+168 GDFDTFKKGSP
-179 NTLNDADKKKYY
+179 LKEPDAKKMYL
-191 FDVRKGMGIRE
+191 DVRKFMGVRE
-202 DREMGDDYDSLRDAY
+202 ERELGDDYDSLRDAY

-230 ANGISG
+230 AKGLEG

-244 YLSFVTEDGKVHK
+244 YLSFVSEDGKVHK

-324 EDLVGVNPMS
+324 E
-334 GPTGQIFALKSEE
+334 E
-347 VELDE
+347 VDLDE

-358 YANYGGRPEQI
+358 YANYQGTPEQI

-380 AMGDKVVKGMDVG
+380 AMGDKAVKGMDVG

-419 RLREK
+419 RLREE
-424 RDAGYPDDSV
+424 D
-434 KIGKKHWIIYKDR
+434 
-447 RDWYGYE
+447 E
-454 VDKEGN
+454 
-460 QIGDVIFDPRK
+460 
-471 SDLKTML
+471 
-478 AKESLDEMAWYK
+478 LDEMAWYK

-506 KMVKRYM
+506 KMLKQYTV
-513 SDMKNPELKNKT
+513 DMKKPELKNKT
-525 ASYIAAKIANDYKGQ
+525 ASYIAARIANQYKGQ

-549 NKLVDDGKLPKEL
+549 NKLVNDGKLPKEL

-576 DLIKQINE
+576 DLVKQINE

-620 AKKSG
+620 AKKAG

-642 KFKQMFGEVLPDNA
+642 KFKQMYGEALPKDA

-690 SKNESFLDNV
+690 SKNE
-700 NRMLS
+700 
-705 ESGHTDVASMKNK
+705 E
-718 IQIAQKALMTM
+718 
-729 QGELTKLGD
+729 
-738 EDDLPTWWTNKVA
+738 
-751 TAVSRLDDM
+751 
-760 SDYIDTQVED
+760 VE
-770 VQLDEKIA
+770 LDEKIE

-792 VLKKVYDRGMAAW
+792 ILKKVYDRGMAAW

-815 QQWAFARVNS
+815 QQWAMARVNS
-825 FTTKSSGTWGKA
+825 FVTKSSGTWGKA
-837 DKDLAKQVEQL
+837 DKDLAKQVEQI
-848 EELEEKGPGL
+848 EEACWDGYKQVGMKKKGNKEVPNCVPEEK
-858 WANIHKKRKEG
+858 E
-869 RPMRKKGEKGAPTP
+869 
-883 AQLKRAKGEEL
+883 
-894 EEQDLNEWGEVEEES
+894 LNEWGEIEEEA
-909 EYQGRKVTLNKPSA
+909 EYQGRKVTLNKPTA

-938 NVVKVNFGDPNMTI
+938 NVVKVNFGDPDMKI
-952 KKSNPARRKSFR
+952 KVSDPARRKSFR
-964 ARHNCENPGPKWMA
+964 ARHNCENPGPKWKA